1 MENHKVSRFFP
12 SSFTSC
18 RLRTLTDVVQSSIS
32 AARNRHENQFP
43 KINLAGAGDGDH
55 RVGTRDLGYH
65 DKKPTLVLGYFSP
78 SIDGRRCPPAT
89 PISAAAAA
97 PAAVQ
102 PPVASTSTTS
112 SLFSEE
118 DRRFDY
124 YSDSS
129 SCRRK
134 TSKPRRKTTAA
145 RKRGWTGGWSAIEK
159 STSDPYGEFRKSMME
174 MIVEKQI
181 FRAEDLNSLLHC
193 FLSLNSPFF
202 HQVIVEEPSFH
213 SFVNLLFPYMLSI
226 DFALKMSLAL
236 TICLMV

>member
-1 MENHKVSRFFP
+1 MMENHKVSRFFP

-43 KINLAGAGDGDH
+43 KINLAGDGDADH

-65 DKKPTLVLGYFSP
+65 DKKTTLVLGYFSP

-89 PISAAAAA
+89 PISAAA
-97 PAAVQ
+97 PAAAQ
-102 PPVASTSTTS
+102 PPAASTSTTS

-145 RKRGWTGGWSAIEK
+145 ARRRGWTGGWSAIEK

-202 HQVIVEEPSFH
+202 HQVIVEVYLEIIQT
-213 SFVNLLFPYMLSI
+213 LF
-226 DFALKMSLAL
+226 
-236 TICLMV
+236 TN